1 MMDLQEVR
9 DLATIPVWAV
19 SGPSAARLLGVGR
32 STAYAAAASG
42 DLPTIRL
49 GTRIVVPVPA
59 LLVMLGVQS

>member
-1 MMDLQEVR
+1 MDLQEVR